1 MGQSQVS
8 TGMIILAFVAVV
20 AIVASTVA
28 GWVIVGNLGDSGDND
43 TNTEV
48 LAAGLA
54 VGRHASALNSVSS
67 VASNFTMTRESVLAS
82 RTSIANHKEELTRQL
97 ANLDGKGFDHNVAR
111 IRQQVDLLTS
121 QVDRI
126 EQARPNLLRAML
138 AGEQSRQRIVQST
151 SKQLI
156 PSIVDSIDGQFYYMA
171 TGRSDVRADTDD
183 PAVRLSDEEF
193 LRYVRISNLLTA
205 VSGGQ
210 YSLLIASRMLDPML
224 VTNLEEGFGTAS
236 QRAVKSLEFLA
247 ANGGPEM
254 HPAVVPLTQ
263 QLIDAGAGQNNFF
276 DALKSRLSMAV
287 AEQDLIE
294 ANQQVLDQLNAEIDA
309 LVEEVMQESESSSD
323 NVASSASTGRTTII
337 IIGVAGL
344 VVILLIAGFFGLARR
359 QP

>member
-97 ANLDGKGFDHNVAR
+97 ANLDGKGFDNNVAR

-254 HPAVVPLTQ
+254 HPSVVPLTQ

-323 NVASSASTGRTTII
+323 NVASSASTGRTTIV